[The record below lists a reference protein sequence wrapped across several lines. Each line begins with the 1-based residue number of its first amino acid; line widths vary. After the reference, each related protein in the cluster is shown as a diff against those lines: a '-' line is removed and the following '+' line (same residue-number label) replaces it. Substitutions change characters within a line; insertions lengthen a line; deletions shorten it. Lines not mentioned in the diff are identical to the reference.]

1 MDENTAQSFLSQ
13 EGVEVLGTVVANAI
27 NKKANIDS
35 PNLTGNPTAPTQA
48 LTDIS
53 NKIATTK
60 YVHDALGNTILITI
74 NPALS
79 GVVATVTNK
88 ETTTA
93 YSGTSN
99 ELGQISL
106 TVKEYG
112 TYTIEYNNPNIKS
125 INEIVVSAPG
135 IMHTISAVYAVKATY
150 TLKIDLANSNP
161 LTACEYL
168 DAAYGMTKGSNDW
181 DSKSIFNEIRPCVF
195 QNGKV
200 KYYLDPNN
208 FNHKLD
214 GTAANLTGKD
224 GDVMIEFGKFAYRIY
239 TDKTENCMYVSI
251 TNSPEIV
258 AEDNRYHYY
267 AFTRETEG
275 DLEHFYWGAF
285 KGSLDADNKLRSI
298 AGATPANS
306 ATIGNFT
313 KYANNNGNNY
323 TISNYPQLVA
333 LQCLYLI
340 KYGNLN
346 SQTALG
352 NGYVGAPAA
361 TKTGQTLEKGMY
373 YGTTSN
379 QTTQVKFAGIEDF
392 WGNIW
397 EWVNGL
403 TTDSSRNIITKMGG
417 QTHTT
422 PSGLTTNSSGY
433 ITKVIGTTEG
443 GFMNI
448 KHGGSQTTYF
458 CDGGYLY
465 AGCVLKFG
473 GRWNDGAN
481 AGVFFLHARN
491 AASDASTYVGAR
503 LCYF

>member
-1 MDENTAQSFLSQ
+1 MDENTTQSFLSQ
-13 EGVEVLGTVVANAI
+13 EGVEVLSTAIASAI

-60 YVHDALGNTILITI
+60 YVHDALGNTVLITI

-79 GVVATVTNK
+79 GVVATITNK
-88 ETTTA
+88 ETTTS
-93 YSGTSN
+93 YSATSN

-106 TVKEYG
+106 TIKEYG
-112 TYTIEYNNPNIKS
+112 TYTIKYSDPNIKS
-125 INEIVVSAPG
+125 ITEFIVSTPG
-135 IMHTISAVYAVKATY
+135 VMHTIPAAYAVKATY

-168 DAAYGMTKGSNDW
+168 DDAYGMTKGSNDW

-195 QNGKV
+195 QNGTV

-214 GTAANLTGKD
+214 GTAANLTGED
-224 GDVMIEFGKFAYRIY
+224 GDVMIEFAKFAYRIY
-239 TDKTENCMYVSI
+239 VDETENCMYVSI
-251 TNSPEIV
+251 TNSPEVV

-267 AFTRETEG
+267 AFTREAEG
-275 DLEHFYWGAF
+275 DLDYFYWGAF
-285 KGSLDADNKLRSI
+285 KGSLDANNKLRSI
-298 AGATPANS
+298 AGATPAHS

-313 KYANNNGNNY
+313 KYANNNGSNY

-346 SQTALG
+346 SQAALG
-352 NGYVGAPAA
+352 NGYVSASKT

-373 YGTTSN
+373 YGTTANS
-379 QTTQVKFAGIEDF
+379 TTQVKFAGIEDF

-403 TTDSSRNIITKMGG
+403 TTDGSRNVITKMGG

-422 PSGLTTNSSGY
+422 PSGLTANSSGY

-458 CDGGYLY
+458 CDYGCLC
-465 AGCVLKFG
+465 AGCVLVFG
-473 GRWNDGAN
+473 SDWYHRTYAGVFYLNAYDAASGAN
-481 AGVFFLHARN
+481 AGI
-491 AASDASTYVGAR
+491 GAR